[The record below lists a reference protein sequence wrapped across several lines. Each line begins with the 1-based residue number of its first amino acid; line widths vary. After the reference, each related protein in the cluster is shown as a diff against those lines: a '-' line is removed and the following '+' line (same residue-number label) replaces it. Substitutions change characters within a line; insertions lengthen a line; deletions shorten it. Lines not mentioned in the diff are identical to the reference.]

1 MSNDSKGSQIARVL
15 DGQGTIAQKLNS
27 PAIMAMIES
36 KLRDGVTVAEFQASA
51 LQAATDPKL
60 RDCSPVS
67 LFMSII
73 KVAELGLL
81 PGPTAK
87 HVALIPRAGSIDVM
101 PMFRGY
107 LYLMRKIPGV
117 ANVECV
123 LVHDTDTLVYDHES
137 RQVVQHDYPADPFS
151 RGFTAPGKSGL
162 QGTGLRGGY
171 CRFIFTDGT
180 VRDLLCP
187 GEHIVK
193 AMGAAQ
199 TKNVWNQWFELM
211 ALKTVANYACARLP
225 TFLDVDQ
232 GPLAYI
238 EVVRDHDNS
247 FSVADEPEAPKA
259 LADQR
264 SGQDALRERLQA
276 SRKPEPVVVEKADEP
291 DDWGDTLD
299 AMASDPVPAASEFN
313 GKNNATLLQLVAD
326 LNGVEVD
333 AVLYDLTQDCGIEG
347 CTNIH
352 TFKALKDD
360 AEQAARDWLLSQLE
374 ASR

>member
-1 MSNDSKGSQIARVL
+1 MSNDSRGTQIARVL

-27 PAIMAMIES
+27 PTIATMIES
-36 KLRDGVTVAEFQASA
+36 KLRGGVTLAEFQASA
-51 LQAATDPKL
+51 LQAATDPAL
-60 RDCSPVS
+60 SQCSPVS

-81 PGPTAK
+81 PGSTAK
-87 HVALIPRAGSIDVM
+87 HVALIPRAGSIDVQ

-137 RQVVQHDYPADPFS
+137 RQVVRHEYPADPFS
-151 RGFTAPGKSGL
+151 RGFYPPTKSGL

-171 CRFIFTDGT
+171 CRFIFADGT

-187 GEHIVK
+187 GEHIIK
-193 AMGAAQ
+193 AMGAAK
-199 TKNVWNQWFELM
+199 TKNVWSQWFELM

-238 EVVRDHDNS
+238 EAVRDHDNTL
-247 FSVADEPEAPKA
+247 SVVDEPEAPKA
-259 LADQR
+259 TADQR

-276 SRKPEPVVVEKADEP
+276 SRKPEPEP
-291 DDWGDTLD
+291 EPAVADDWDHTLD
-299 AMASDPVPAASEFN
+299 SMDGGAAAAPVASEFD
-313 GKNNATLLQLVAD
+313 GKSNTELLQLVAA
-326 LNGVEVD
+326 LNGVEPEV
-333 AVLYDLTQDCGIEG
+333 VLFDLTKDCAIDG
-347 CTNIH
+347 CTH
-352 TFKALKDD
+352 VRALKALAGD
-360 AEQAARDWLLSQLE
+360 AAQAARDWLLSHLE
-374 ASR
+374 AQ